1 MGQRSVLGGV
11 LRITSRDDWNS
22 EQETVLKVLS
32 GKAGGPVAAP
42 IAGDVGAGASHEIT
56 EDRHSTSG
64 NDSISVLLEGGNPVA
79 DELTSVAVDIFN
91 HNREFTQGSP
101 LLRSWLRIQERWVD
115 ALQTDPVFCAD
126 YPDNRYERLF
136 NLAGITSKTGSGR
149 TCEWQQTGIFG
160 GLCGMTHLL
169 NCPAMTIWRL
179 PKMHIIRFLSSGRT
193 KLLKPRHYIDFGD

>member
-136 NLAGITSKTGSGR
+136 NLAGITSKLAA
-149 TCEWQQTGIFG
+149 E
-160 GLCGMTHLL
+160 GLANG
-169 NCPAMTIWRL
+169 NRL
-179 PKMHIIRFLSSGRT
+179 VSL
-193 KLLKPRHYIDFGD
+193 GDCAG